1 MPGQQNPQKII
12 SKKFVKKANLQQE
25 KGKDNERERDRQ
37 TQRGTERERQRE
49 SEIQSNRE
57 ILIFG
62 DCLVPAISTI
72 IAVLGFMKCSLY
84 VFN

>member
-1 MPGQQNPQKII
+1 MK
-12 SKKFVKKANLQQE
+12 
-25 KGKDNERERDRQ
+25 ERETDRHREEQ
-37 TQRGTERERQRE
+37 RERQRE